1 MGSTKTKND
10 REFHAHEKLCNFF
23 YSEALTHCAKVFA
36 KSNQCWSLS
45 CEANGLTKRLVLK
58 SKDRSGYLSLFI
70 NRTSIKAT
78 AVARN
83 RLGLNTLW
91 SYLHDN
97 GADIILADF
106 DKYIPKRTS
115 MKRDFADVIERM
127 NALIDYTVAGFEY
140 TGYAAIEH
148 FPDMDKAYK
157 DLCALQNNMK
167 EVASQ
172 PILRYGVH
180 TKKEFNSMMD
190 AMESQTK

>member
-1 MGSTKTKND
+1 MGKAKND
-10 REFHAHEKLCNFF
+10 KMLYSHEKLCNFF
-23 YSEALTHCAKVFA
+23 YSEALMHCAKVFA

-83 RLGLNTLW
+83 RMGLDTLW

-115 MKRDFADVIERM
+115 MKRDFADAIERM

-148 FPDMDKAYK
+148 FPDMDKAYD

-180 TKKEFNSMMD
+180 TKKEYNSMMK
-190 AMESQTK
+190 AMELQTE

>member
-10 REFHAHEKLCNFF
+10 KMFYKHEKLCDFF
-23 YSEALTHCAKVFA
+23 YSEALSHCAKVLA
-36 KSNQCWSLS
+36 KSGQCWSLS
-45 CEANGLTKRLVLK
+45 CEANGLVKRLVLK

-70 NRTSIKAT
+70 NRTSVKAT

-83 RLGLNTLW
+83 RLGQGTLW

-106 DKYIPKRTS
+106 DKYIPKGTS
-115 MKRDFADVIERM
+115 MKRDFVDAIDRM

-140 TGYAAIEH
+140 TGYTMIES
-148 FPDMDKAYK
+148 FPDMEQASK
-157 DLCALQNNMK
+157 DLHALQDNMK
-167 EVASQ
+167 EVTSQ

-190 AMESQTK
+190 AMESQNE

>member
-1 MGSTKTKND
+1 MGNVKTDKT
-10 REFHAHEKLCNFF
+10 FYSHEKLCNFF

-70 NRTSIKAT
+70 NRTSLKAT

-83 RLGLNTLW
+83 RMGLDTLW

-106 DKYIPKRTS
+106 DKYILKGTS
-115 MKRDFADVIERM
+115 MKCDFADAIECM

-148 FPDMDKAYK
+148 FPDMDQAYD
-157 DLCALQNNMK
+157 DLCVLQNNMK

-180 TKKEFNSMMD
+180 TKKEYNSMMK
-190 AMESQTK
+190 ARELQGE

>member
-1 MGSTKTKND
+1 MGSVKTDKT
-10 REFHAHEKLCNFF
+10 FYSHEKLCNFF
-23 YSEALTHCAKVFA
+23 YSEALMHCAKVFA
-36 KSNQCWSLS
+36 KSDQCWSLS

-70 NRTSIKAT
+70 NRTSLKAT

-83 RLGLNTLW
+83 RMGLDTLW

-106 DKYIPKRTS
+106 DKYILKGTS
-115 MKRDFADVIERM
+115 MKRDFADAIECM

-148 FPDMDKAYK
+148 FPDMDKAYD

-180 TKKEFNSMMD
+180 TKKEYDSMMK
-190 AMESQTK
+190 ARESQTE